1 MNKGK
6 SFPKISKLTE
16 RDDAY
21 HFQFDFPQ
29 LLSADETANWR
40 DYWRDYKSLGN
51 GKEISAVPFRTEK
64 EIYL

>member
-1 MNKGK
+1 MNNGK
-6 SFPKISKLTE
+6 SFPKVSKLTE

-40 DYWRDYKSLGN
+40 DYKSLGN

-64 EIYL
+64 EVYL